1 MAVSRGLTNGR
12 RGRRVCLALAAA
24 SLLAGT
30 AGAAVPGE
38 SNGKAKAEDAKAKSE
53 KFGDWGLLCPETKE
67 PAASAK
73 ATEEEKA
80 AAAGDPI
87 GCRLL
92 QSAIL
97 NAEAKQGSEA
107 KSHRVMLTGVGFVPD
122 ETQPM
127 LTLLVPLGILLP
139 PGVVVEIEGIEKQQ
153 LRVQRCDASGCLAYT
168 SLSEP
173 MIAALRK
180 GKEAHVTFFNLT
192 RKASR
197 VRISLDGFGAGLDAM
212 QAKRKA
218 AQ

>member
-1 MAVSRGLTNGR
+1 MARTRWRTSVRDGR
-12 RGRRVCLALAAA
+12 RILAAFAVA

-30 AGAAVPGE
+30 AAAAVPG
-38 SNGKAKAEDAKAKSE
+38 SDNGKSKPEDAKAKSE
-53 KFGDWGLLCPETKE
+53 KFGDWGLLCPE
-67 PAASAK
+67 PSAAA
-73 ATEEEKA
+73 AEAEAEKA

-97 NAEAKQGSEA
+97 NAEAKEGSEA

-122 ETQPM
+122 EPHPM

-139 PGVVVEIEGIEKQQ
+139 PGIVFELEGQEKQQ
-153 LRVQRCDASGCLAYT
+153 LRVQRCDANGCLAFT
-168 SLSEP
+168 SLNEALV
-173 MIAALRK
+173 AALRQ

-212 QAKRKA
+212 SAKRKA
-218 AQ
+218 AK